1 MYVGHCAG
9 CPSVSGYVFY
19 RLQDTPTALVLNNTA
34 TGLTPDAIA
43 AACSVTKFCNAFDTG
58 GALKL
63 VPSMPI
69 FTIMDGSL
77 NETQPCDGTYISNR
91 SLSGLTLP
99 PDVNLTES
107 AEIGAKKAKDMQ
119 AAAAAAKKVAAKLK
133 EKSYDKQ
140 RADTLPQ
147 SVLIQAFNDSGTPL
161 AQSSTTIGSYS
172 YADVMAALSYPV
184 WDSRMANGTTTN
196 FISPVRDQGYCG
208 ACVAFAVTGMAEAA
222 IGAVSKTAN
231 NTKDFS
237 EQWLFFCNGI
247 YSPSCTTGW
256 NSNAA
261 TDVIVRKDIPLEVNY
276 PYKATYS
283 CTLTSSPEVRAG
295 GNWSSVTFN
304 DLTLAKQH
312 IRTYGSVTSYFSV
325 YNDFFSWSQ
334 SSPPYV
340 WDGYSSLAGAHQVLV
355 IGYNDTGSY
364 WIVKNSW
371 GSSWGDKGY
380 FRMSYTSNVGFMT
393 GSSSNI
399 KGLVWAPPGSP
410 SSSPPPPSPPPPSP
424 PRPSPP
430 PPSPPPPSPPTPSP
444 PPSSK
449 PSPPPSPPPSR
460 PPPSP
465 PPPSPPPSPRP
476 PSPNPFPPPSPPPS
490 PSPRPP
496 SPPSSPPVPLCGDG
510 QCSGNETCASCTLDC
525 GKCAICGDGVCLG
538 GETCATCPSDCK
550 IPGSTSALPCCGD
563 GGCDRLGG
571 ETCSSCP
578 TDCGTCPTCNNN
590 FITVRRSWERRAS
603 TAPPGAR
610 TAASAPATTAAMA
623 SALPH
628 ALLTKSRVIR
638 VPRIAADAE
647 TPTAAVMANAA
658 MSAMRLASRAPGI
671 APRTAWSQ
679 LTWPSRQQY
688 QQRKR

>member
-1 MYVGHCAG
+1 MKVLLLLLSVAGVLGIATAQG

-430 PPSPPPPSPPTPSP
+430 PHRRHPRHDHLHPIHFPLHLHRRLPAPGR
-444 PPSSK
+444 
-449 PSPPPSPPPSR
+449 R
-460 PPPSP
+460 PP
-465 PPPSPPPSPRP
+465 RP
-476 PSPNPFPPPSPPPS
+476 HPPFP
-490 PSPRPP
+490 
-496 SPPSSPPVPLCGDG
+496 
-510 QCSGNETCASCTLDC
+510 CA
-525 GKCAICGDGVCLG
+525 V
-538 GETCATCPSDCK
+538 
-550 IPGSTSALPCCGD
+550 
-563 GGCDRLGG
+563 
-571 ETCSSCP
+571 
-578 TDCGTCPTCNNN
+578 
-590 FITVRRSWERRAS
+590 TV
-603 TAPPGAR
+603 
-610 TAASAPATTAAMA
+610 SAPATRPAPPAPSIAASVPSAGTVFASVVRRAPPAPPTARSLGAPVRCPA
-623 SALPH
+623 AATEGAIGSEGRPAP
-628 ALLTKSRVIR
+628 R
-638 VPRIAADAE
+638 VPQ
-647 TPTAAVMANAA
+647 TAVHAQ
-658 MSAMRLASRAPGI
+658 LATITS
-671 APRTAWSQ
+671 
-679 LTWPSRQQY
+679 
-688 QQRKR
+688 